1 MTIKLEDVIV
11 DAEPMR
17 YSQWHDHKKQYVGS
31 NKDYDIYFIGG
42 KFYYAEADDPYQ
54 F

>member
-1 MTIKLEDVIV
+1 MNIKLDDVIV

-17 YSQWHDHKKQYVGS
+17 YAQWHSCDKEYCGS
-31 NKDYDIYFIGG
+31 NDEYDVYFMGG
-42 KFYYAEADDPYQ
+42 KFYYAEADDPFQ

>member
-1 MTIKLEDVIV
+1 MNIKLEDVIV

-17 YSQWHDHKKQYVGS
+17 YAQWHDRKKQYVGS
-31 NKDYDIYFIGG
+31 NDDFDIYFIGG
-42 KFYYAEADDPYQ
+42 KFYYAEADDPFQ